1 MTTLLYRGHAY
12 QQVKDAA
19 PQQGVQLTYRRNEYQ
34 ARQADVRQA
43 QVQLTNRGVSYL
55 RRNPLL
61 QATSRLSMG
70 NSSSSSRHC

>member
-19 PQQGVQLTYRRNEYQ
+19 QQPGVQLTYRRNVYQ

-43 QVQLTNRGVSYL
+43 QVQLTYRGVSYL
-55 RRNPLL
+55 R
-61 QATSRLSMG
+61 
-70 NSSSSSRHC
+70 